1 MGTSPVTS
9 AVFDQIPDDLGGLLP
24 GDTARFAPLVRSAL
38 VEFLERLPSE
48 AQLQIVARQAELP
61 PTAPVAL
68 RLFALLHASPT
79 LHKLGQVVARD
90 ERLHPDLRA
99 MLQRL
104 ESMPASASVDEIQR
118 TVRAELG
125 TEEQGSILLGDE
137 ILAEASVAAV
147 LPFRWHL
154 PPNRN
159 RPSETVDGVFKVLKP
174 GVADRLEAELTLLP
188 DLGEFLEKESRRLGL
203 PTPDYSDAFE
213 QVRSL
218 LSREILL
225 EVEQANLR
233 QMAAELAI
241 LEDVEVPE
249 TLSLSTPR
257 MTAMTRLRGVKITEG
272 EKDRATRRRL
282 AKAAAE
288 ALVVRPLLAPDG
300 EATFHADP
308 HAGNLMHT
316 EEGRLGILDW
326 ALTGS
331 LQKSERVDISRL
343 VIATLNLDAG
353 RLARIVERLA
363 DAPLDRAAAL
373 LPIRTAL
380 GGLRLGDIPTLSSVF
395 SMLDDVATEA
405 SVRFGGNLILFRK
418 SLHSV
423 QGVLRDLDPDF
434 SLDAYVIQRTIEQS
448 LRDLPRRWISGPFSN
463 KYGTHLSNF
472 DVARL
477 MTSGPGTLLR
487 LLRRTV

>member
-1 MGTSPVTS
+1 MGTSS
-9 AVFDQIPDDLGGLLP
+9 AAAAVFDPIPEDLGGLLP
-24 GDTARFAPLVRSAL
+24 GDTARFAPLVRAAL
-38 VEFLERLPSE
+38 VEFLERLPAE
-48 AQLQIVARQAELP
+48 AQLQIVTRQAALP

-68 RLFALLHASPT
+68 RLFALLHSSPT

-90 ERLHPDLRA
+90 ERLHDDLRV

-104 ESMPASASVDEIQR
+104 ESMPASASVDEIQK
-118 TVRAELG
+118 TVREELAAD
-125 TEEQGSILLGDE
+125 ERDSIALGNE

-154 PPNRN
+154 PRN
-159 RPSETVDGVFKVLKP
+159 ETVDGVFKVLKP
-174 GVADRLEAELTLLP
+174 GVAERLEAELILLP
-188 DLGEFLEKESRRLGL
+188 DLGEFLEAESRRLDL

-233 QMAAELAI
+233 QMAAELAS
-241 LEDVEVPE
+241 LDDVEVPE

-257 MTAMTRLRGVKITEG
+257 MTAMTRLRGVKVTEG
-272 EKDRATRRRL
+272 EADRSTRRRL
-282 AKAAAE
+282 AKTAAE
-288 ALVVRPLLAPDG
+288 ALVVRPLLAPRG

-308 HAGNLMHT
+308 HAGNLMQT
-316 EEGRLGILDW
+316 DDGRLGILDW

-434 SLDAYVIQRTIEQS
+434 SLDAYVIQRTIEQA
-448 LRDLPRRWISGPFSN
+448 LRDLPRRWISGPFNN

-477 MTSGPGTLLR
+477 MTSGPGTLMR

>member
-1 MGTSPVTS
+1 
-9 AVFDQIPDDLGGLLP
+9 
-24 GDTARFAPLVRSAL
+24 
-38 VEFLERLPSE
+38 
-48 AQLQIVARQAELP
+48 
-61 PTAPVAL
+61 
-68 RLFALLHASPT
+68 
-79 LHKLGQVVARD
+79 
-90 ERLHPDLRA
+90 
-99 MLQRL
+99 
-104 ESMPASASVDEIQR
+104 
-118 TVRAELG
+118 
-125 TEEQGSILLGDE
+125 
-137 ILAEASVAAV
+137 
-147 LPFRWHL
+147 
-154 PPNRN
+154 
-159 RPSETVDGVFKVLKP
+159 
-174 GVADRLEAELTLLP
+174 
-188 DLGEFLEKESRRLGL
+188 
-203 PTPDYSDAFE
+203 
-213 QVRSL
+213 
-218 LSREILL
+218 
-225 EVEQANLR
+225 
-233 QMAAELAI
+233 
-241 LEDVEVPE
+241 
-249 TLSLSTPR
+249 
-257 MTAMTRLRGVKITEG
+257 
-272 EKDRATRRRL
+272 
-282 AKAAAE
+282 
-288 ALVVRPLLAPDG
+288 
-300 EATFHADP
+300 
-308 HAGNLMHT
+308 
-316 EEGRLGILDW
+316 RLGILDW

-434 SLDAYVIQRTIEQS
+434 SLDAYVIQRTVEQA

-477 MTSGPGTLLR
+477 MTSGPGTLMR